1 MKKPALADRPRCPA
15 GSSKTAVYFILTMC
29 AVAVVSGLVTLLGWF
44 CGRLQLASLGTNMIP
59 MAPST
64 AILFL
69 LYGAAIGWYA
79 WSSMRR
85 SILWISGILVGAGTL
100 FALLLFILGCLH
112 IHWAGE
118 HLGLNITETFNGA
131 SIGHISP
138 VAAFCFLLA
147 GVSFFALLAPPITRS
162 WRTVL
167 ALSSTGLLL
176 GSCFIFLLAYGFG
189 TPLLYGSRFIPPA
202 LNTIFAF
209 IALGMALLA
218 LAGRSGGI
226 FQELPVKKLKSTVI
240 LALIFFFWVMSV
252 VAAGYYYYRNYE
264 RQYISDAEQQILAVA
279 KLKTAELVQYRKER
293 LADGAVVFKNASFST
308 LVRQFFEQPADT
320 EVQRQLLNWT
330 GNCLAYEEYN
340 QIRLLDTHG
349 VTRWS
354 LPANLNPASGHV
366 TQSVLDVLKSGRVTM
381 TDFYQRENDK
391 HIYLSVLIP
400 IFDAVDTNRPL
411 GVLAIRID
419 PSVYL
424 YPLIKNWPV
433 PSKTAETLLVRREG
447 KEAVFLNEI
456 RFQTNTALNLRIPI
470 ESTNTPAVM
479 AVLGKE
485 GIVRGVD
492 YRGMP
497 VFAALHAIPESPWF
511 MVTRRDTA
519 EVFAPMW
526 ERLRQTIVLFSS
538 FLFGIAAVV
547 GMLWR
552 QQRVGFYREK
562 AKSAEALYE
571 ANEILQTAMNQSSAG
586 IAIADAT
593 DGKLRY
599 VNEAGLLIGGS
610 SREQLVNGVGIDQY
624 VASWKLF
631 DLDGTPLPVE
641 QIPLVRALKSGETHS
656 REFIIRR
663 GGHED
668 RFILAKASPIMNAL
682 GQITA
687 GVVVFLDITEQKE
700 NMQKLVDTMDH
711 LRVSNRDLEQFAYIA
726 SHDLQEPLRMVAN
739 YMQLIERRY
748 NDKLDQDG
756 REFIAYAV
764 DGAVRM
770 QQLIDSLL
778 DYSRLQTCKRSFE
791 PVRLETVLQRV
802 LRDLEGRILEVGAQ
816 ITADPLPQVYGDAL
830 QIGLVL
836 QNLISNALKFRGE
849 NPPVVHIG
857 VENASTHW
865 KIKVRDNGIGIAPEH
880 QERIFKIFQRLH
892 SRAEYPGTGIGLAIC
907 RRIIERH
914 GGRTGVESE
923 LRKGSTFWFTLPK
936 KGDK

>member
-1 MKKPALADRPRCPA
+1 
-15 GSSKTAVYFILTMC
+15 
-29 AVAVVSGLVTLLGWF
+29 
-44 CGRLQLASLGTNMIP
+44 
-59 MAPST
+59 
-64 AILFL
+64 
-69 LYGAAIGWYA
+69 
-79 WSSMRR
+79 
-85 SILWISGILVGAGTL
+85 
-100 FALLLFILGCLH
+100 
-112 IHWAGE
+112 
-118 HLGLNITETFNGA
+118 
-131 SIGHISP
+131 
-138 VAAFCFLLA
+138 
-147 GVSFFALLAPPITRS
+147 
-162 WRTVL
+162 
-167 ALSSTGLLL
+167 
-176 GSCFIFLLAYGFG
+176 
-189 TPLLYGSRFIPPA
+189 
-202 LNTIFAF
+202 
-209 IALGMALLA
+209 
-218 LAGRSGGI
+218 
-226 FQELPVKKLKSTVI
+226 
-240 LALIFFFWVMSV
+240 
-252 VAAGYYYYRNYE
+252 
-264 RQYISDAEQQILAVA
+264 
-279 KLKTAELVQYRKER
+279 
-293 LADGAVVFKNASFST
+293 
-308 LVRQFFEQPADT
+308 
-320 EVQRQLLNWT
+320 
-330 GNCLAYEEYN
+330 
-340 QIRLLDTHG
+340 
-349 VTRWS
+349 
-354 LPANLNPASGHV
+354 
-366 TQSVLDVLKSGRVTM
+366 
-381 TDFYQRENDK
+381 
-391 HIYLSVLIP
+391 
-400 IFDAVDTNRPL
+400 
-411 GVLAIRID
+411 
-419 PSVYL
+419 
-424 YPLIKNWPV
+424 
-433 PSKTAETLLVRREG
+433 
-447 KEAVFLNEI
+447 
-456 RFQTNTALNLRIPI
+456 
-470 ESTNTPAVM
+470 
-479 AVLGKE
+479 
-485 GIVRGVD
+485 
-492 YRGMP
+492 
-497 VFAALHAIPESPWF
+497 
-511 MVTRRDTA
+511 
-519 EVFAPMW
+519 MW